1 MNLFFNRYVFAVLFN
16 NIFIQHMDRGCKCG
30 RVFVDEQREKTEE
43 EKNTHKQIG
52 LALVALMIEK
62 KHI

>member
-1 MNLFFNRYVFAVLFN
+1 
-16 NIFIQHMDRGCKCG
+16 MDRGCKCG
-30 RVFVDEQREKTEE
+30 RVFVDEQRKKTEE